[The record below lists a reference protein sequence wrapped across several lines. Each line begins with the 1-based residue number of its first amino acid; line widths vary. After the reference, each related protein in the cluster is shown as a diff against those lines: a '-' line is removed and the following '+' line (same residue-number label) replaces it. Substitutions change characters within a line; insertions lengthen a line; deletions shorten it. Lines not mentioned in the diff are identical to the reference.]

1 MQNNMCVVLTKRPDK
16 VVFWP
21 EGQHGQVEVDHL
33 QVEGR
38 GSNKVIVDGAVH
50 RQQLAKGQVDGQR
63 HAAGEQ
69 LGDDVVL
76 D

>member
-1 MQNNMCVVLTKRPDK
+1 MQNHSICRVLTKRPDK

-38 GSNKVIVDGAVH
+38 GANEVIVDGAVH
-50 RQQLAKGQVDGQR
+50 RQQLAQ
-63 HAAGEQ
+63 
-69 LGDDVVL
+69 
-76 D
+76 